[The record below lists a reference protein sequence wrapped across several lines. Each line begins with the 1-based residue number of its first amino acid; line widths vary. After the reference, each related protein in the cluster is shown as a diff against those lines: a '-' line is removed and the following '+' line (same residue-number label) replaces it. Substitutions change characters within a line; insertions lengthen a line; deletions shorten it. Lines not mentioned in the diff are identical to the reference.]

1 MPHKLYASFKWV
13 LLCSGLRL
21 LMVCPNPQWRSL
33 RLQFF
38 LWIYLQETF
47 TVSTQTCSGFLS
59 TGVSRQSQI
68 ICFLETTWTEASS
81 PWSQFVSYSHTKSST
96 QKTSFCWEATTNAP
110 VLTESTGSMTNVS
123 PTQILQPPIPF
134 SYTYITKIDMF
145 RSNNFFKMPLFPT
158 GKRRFNIKLWKT
170 FTDCFNCLPI
180 AAIVDE
186 KIFCCHGG
194 LSPDLQSMEQIRR
207 IMRPTDVPD
216 TGKNYCRLLLRVN

>member
-1 MPHKLYASFKWV
+1 MFFSPSPIYDEYLTHSAKVLTTQWTISLLTWLFLQTIPHKQYASFKWV

-123 PTQILQPPIPF
+123 PTQILQPPISF

-145 RSNNFFKMPLFPT
+145 RSNNFF
-158 GKRRFNIKLWKT
+158 
-170 FTDCFNCLPI
+170 
-180 AAIVDE
+180 
-186 KIFCCHGG
+186 
-194 LSPDLQSMEQIRR
+194 
-207 IMRPTDVPD
+207 
-216 TGKNYCRLLLRVN
+216 